1 MLTLL
6 AFVVAL
12 GLLITIHEYGHYRV
26 AVACGVK
33 VLKFSIGFG
42 KPLYTW
48 RCAGKPTE
56 FSISA
61 LPLGGYVKMLDEREG
76 PVDPSERHL
85 AFNNKPLRARAAVVA
100 AGPIANL
107 LLAVLLYSVVNWG
120 GTEEPKAVLATPV
133 PESMAARAGLIG
145 GEWVTEAAF
154 SGEALEDVRS
164 FTDLRWRLTQ
174 GAMTGQDLRL
184 VVTSASSVNQIDD
197 REEEPNQNPT
207 REVVLP
213 LSQLDANEVDARL
226 YRNIGLMGPLTQP
239 LIGEVIAGGA
249 AAKAGLQAGD
259 VVLRMGERR
268 VTDGQ
273 QLREMIRTSVSASA
287 PQAGQGVT
295 PQAWQI
301 ERAGQVLTLMVTPQ
315 VQMEAEMQVAKI
327 GAFVGSAP
335 TMISVRYGFF
345 EGLSGGVVRTW
356 DVSVLTVQMIGKM
369 LIGEASLKNL
379 SGPLTIADYAGKS
392 ASLGWASYLIF
403 LALISV
409 SLGVLNLLPLPVLDG
424 GHLMYYLWEAVT
436 GRSVSEVWMERL
448 HRGGL
453 AILLMM
459 MAIAIFNDLQRLIG

>member
-12 GLLITIHEYGHYRV
+12 GLLIAIHEYGHYRV

-76 PVDPSERHL
+76 PVDAAERHL
-85 AFNNKPLRARAAVVA
+85 AFNNKPLRLRAAVVA

-120 GTEEPKAVLATPV
+120 GTDEPKALLATPI
-133 PESMAARAGLIG
+133 PESIAARAGLVG
-145 GEWVTEAAF
+145 GESVIQAAF
-154 SGEALEDVRS
+154 NGEALEDVRS

-174 GAMTGQDLRL
+174 GAMTGQDLLL
-184 VVTSASSVNQIDD
+184 VVTQEDANQG
-197 REEEPNQNPT
+197 PT
-207 REVVLP
+207 REVLLP
-213 LSQLDANEVDARL
+213 LSQLDASEVDARL
-226 YRNIGLMGPLTQP
+226 FRSIGLMGPLTQP
-239 LIGEVIAGGA
+239 LIGEVMADGA

-259 VVLRMGERR
+259 VVLRMDERR
-268 VTDGQ
+268 ITDGQ
-273 QLREMIRTSVSASA
+273 QLREMIRASASSG
-287 PQAGQGVT
+287 GQGVA
-295 PQAWQI
+295 PQFWQI
-301 ERAGQVLTLMVTPQ
+301 ERAGQILTLSVTPQ
-315 VQMEAEMQVAKI
+315 VQLEAGLAVAKI

-335 TMISVRYGFF
+335 AMVSVRYGFF
-345 EGLSGGVVRTW
+345 EGLWSGIVRTW
-356 DVSVLTVQMIGKM
+356 DVSVLTAQMMGKM

-392 ASLGWASYLIF
+392 ATLGWASYLMF

-436 GRSVSEVWMERL
+436 GRSVPEVWMERL

-459 MAIAIFNDLQRLIG
+459 MTIAIFNDLQRLLG

>member
-12 GLLITIHEYGHYRV
+12 GLLIAIHEYGHYRV

-61 LPLGGYVKMLDEREG
+61 LPLGGYVKMLDEGDG
-76 PVDPSERHL
+76 PVDAAERHL
-85 AFNNKPLRARAAVVA
+85 AFNNKPLRSRAAVVA

-120 GTEEPKAVLATPV
+120 GTQEPRAVLATPV
-133 PESMAARAGLIG
+133 PESMAARAGLVG
-145 GEWVTEAAF
+145 GEWVSQAAF
-154 SGEALEDVRS
+154 NGEALEDVRS

-174 GAMTGQDLRL
+174 GAMTGKDLLL
-184 VVTSASSVNQIDD
+184 VVSSADQGPTSE
-197 REEEPNQNPT
+197 RL
-207 REVVLP
+207 LP
-213 LSQLDANEVDARL
+213 LSQLNVSEVDAALFR
-226 YRNIGLMGPLTQP
+226 RIGLMGPLTLP
-239 LIGEVIAGGA
+239 VIGEVMADGA
-249 AAKAGLQAGD
+249 AAKAGLQARD
-259 VVLRMGERR
+259 VVLRINDRR
-268 VTDGQ
+268 VMDGQ
-273 QLREMIRTSVSASA
+273 QLREMIRASVPPTTS
-287 PQAGQGVT
+287 GDGRGVI

-301 ERAGQVLTLMVTPQ
+301 ERAGQTLTLMVTPQ
-315 VQMEAEMQVAKI
+315 VQLEADVSVAKI

-335 TMISVRYGFF
+335 DMVNVQYGFF
-345 EGLSGGVVRTW
+345 EGLWGGVVRTW
-356 DVSVLTVQMIGKM
+356 DVSALTVQMIGKM

-392 ASLGWASYLIF
+392 ATLGWASYLLF

-424 GHLMYYLWEAVT
+424 GHLMYYLWEGVT
-436 GRSVSEVWMERL
+436 GRRVSDVWMARL

-453 AILLMM
+453 AILLTMM
-459 MAIAIFNDLQRLIG
+459 FIAIFNDLQRLLG

>member
-12 GLLITIHEYGHYRV
+12 GLLIAIHEYGHYRV

-76 PVDPSERHL
+76 PVDPAERHL
-85 AFNNKPLRARAAVVA
+85 AFNNKPLRSRAAVVA
-100 AGPIANL
+100 AGPMANL
-107 LLAVLLYSVVNWG
+107 LLAALLYAVVNWG
-120 GTEEPKAVLATPV
+120 GTEEPKAVLAAPV
-133 PESMAARAGLIG
+133 PESMAARAGLVG
-145 GEWVTEAAF
+145 GEWVAQAAF
-154 SGEALEDVRS
+154 DGESLEDVRS

-184 VVTSASSVNQIDD
+184 VVTQKDANQG
-197 REEEPNQNPT
+197 PT
-207 REVVLP
+207 RELLLP
-213 LSQLDANEVDARL
+213 LSQLDASEVDARL
-226 YRNIGLMGPLTQP
+226 FRSIGLMGPLTQP
-239 LIGEVIAGGA
+239 LIGEVMAGGA

-259 VVLRMGERR
+259 LVLRMDDRR
-268 VTDGQ
+268 ITDGQ
-273 QLREMIRTSVSASA
+273 QLREMIRASTSTASA
-287 PQAGQGVT
+287 LGAEQGVT

-301 ERAGQVLTLMVTPQ
+301 ERAGQLLMLMVTPQ
-315 VQMEAEMQVAKI
+315 VQLEADLPVAKI
-327 GAFVGSAP
+327 GAFVGSSPA
-335 TMISVRYGFF
+335 MVSVRYGFL
-345 EGLSGGVVRTW
+345 EGLWGGVTRTW

-392 ASLGWASYLIF
+392 ASLGWASYVMF

-436 GRSVSEVWMERL
+436 GRSVSDVWMARL
-448 HRGGL
+448 HRGGI

-459 MAIAIFNDLQRLIG
+459 MTIALFNDLQRLFA

>member
-12 GLLITIHEYGHYRV
+12 GLLIAIHEYGHYRV

-61 LPLGGYVKMLDEREG
+61 LPLGGYVKMLDEGDG
-76 PVDPSERHL
+76 PVDAAERHL
-85 AFNNKPLRARAAVVA
+85 AFNNKPLRSRAAVVA
-100 AGPIANL
+100 AGPMANL

-120 GTEEPKAVLATPV
+120 GTEEPRAVLATPV
-133 PESMAARAGLIG
+133 PDSMAARAGLVG
-145 GEWVTEAAF
+145 GEWVAQAAF
-154 SGEALEDVRS
+154 NGEALEDVRS

-174 GAMTGQDLRL
+174 GAMAGKDLLL
-184 VVTSASSVNQIDD
+184 VVSSADQGPTSE
-197 REEEPNQNPT
+197 RL
-207 REVVLP
+207 LP
-213 LSQLDANEVDARL
+213 LSQLNVREVDASLFR
-226 YRNIGLMGPLTQP
+226 RIGLMGPLTLP
-239 LIGEVIAGGA
+239 VIGDVMADGA
-249 AAKAGLQAGD
+249 AAKAGLQARD
-259 VVLRMGERR
+259 VVLRINDRR
-268 VTDGQ
+268 VMDGQ
-273 QLREMIRTSVSASA
+273 QLREMIRASASPA
-287 PQAGQGVT
+287 TSADGQGLI
-295 PQAWQI
+295 PQVWQI
-301 ERAGQVLTLMVTPQ
+301 ERAGQTLTLMVTPQ
-315 VQMEAEMQVAKI
+315 VQREADVPVAKI

-335 TMISVRYGFF
+335 DMVSVRYGFF
-345 EGLSGGVVRTW
+345 EGLWGGVVRTW
-356 DVSVLTVQMIGKM
+356 DVSALTVQMIGKM

-392 ASLGWASYLIF
+392 ATLGWASYLLF

-424 GHLMYYLWEAVT
+424 GHLMYYLWEGVS
-436 GRSVSEVWMERL
+436 GRRVSDVWMARL

-453 AILLMM
+453 AILLTMM
-459 MAIAIFNDLQRLIG
+459 FIAIFNDLQRLLG

>member
-42 KPLYTW
+42 KPIYSW
-48 RCAGKPTE
+48 RWAGKPTE
-56 FSISA
+56 FSISV

-76 PVDPSERHL
+76 PVDPAERHL
-85 AFNNKPLRARAAVVA
+85 AFNNKPLRSRAAVVA

-120 GTEEPKAVLATPV
+120 GIQEPKAVLATPL
-133 PESMAARAGLIG
+133 PDSMAERAGLVG
-145 GEWVTEAAF
+145 GEWVTQAAF
-154 SGEALEDVRS
+154 NGEVLEDVRS

-174 GAMTGQDLRL
+174 GALTGQDLRL
-184 VVTSASSVNQIDD
+184 VVAPAGPVIQRDD
-197 REEEPNQNPT
+197 RQKEPHQSPT
-207 REVVLP
+207 KERVLP
-213 LSQLDANEVDARL
+213 LSQLNATEVDARL
-226 YRNIGLMGPLTQP
+226 FRSIGLMGPLTQP
-239 LIGEVIAGGA
+239 LVGEVMAGGA

-259 VVLRMGERR
+259 VVLRIGEQR

-273 QLREMIRTSVSASA
+273 QLREMIRASAS
-287 PQAGQGVT
+287 QAGQGALPRV
-295 PQAWQI
+295 WHI
-301 ERAGQVLTLMVTPQ
+301 ERGGQNLTLTVTPQ
-315 VQMEAEMQVAKI
+315 VQLEGDVPVGKI
-327 GAFVGSAP
+327 GAYVGSAP
-335 TMISVRYGFF
+335 AMVSVQYGLLDGFW
-345 EGLSGGVVRTW
+345 GGIVQTW
-356 DVSVLTVQMIGKM
+356 DVSSLTLQMMGKM
-369 LIGEASLKNL
+369 LVGEASLKNL

-392 ASLGWASYLIF
+392 AMLGWASYLMF

-424 GHLMYYLWEAVT
+424 GHLMYYLWEAAT

-459 MAIAIFNDLQRLIG
+459 MAIALFNDLQRLLG